1 MWYFGVLAGLFIGAI
16 TDSVPAALVFSVLGG
31 IIVHLATRKKSAAEA
46 PTTKYRSVP
55 PQLIDLQRQIASLER
70 RLQMVEAQLAGTQ
83 AETQAKTQLAE
94 ALPPAGDNI
103 SHSDEEFAEAPPNA
117 EAAGKPETAPVQCQT
132 AAQRNTTETSDTRTI
147 DLDLDPS
154 INTTPLPTEA
164 RSGNAVPME
173 SEPSP
178 NTAKNA
184 EIVPPASPKPS
195 EPIPLTP
202 ASPASP
208 KPRHTEPA
216 IPFKDRL
223 PAPVRKLLYGVNT
236 LVQIGVLILFLG
248 LAFLLRF
255 AAERI
260 SFPIELRYAGVALSG
275 AALLTLGWFLR
286 HKRRDYALILQGMG
300 VGVFYLTALAAMKF
314 HQLIPNETGFAFLF
328 AVSLLGAI
336 LAILQKAPILA
347 IIAALEGFATPLLV
361 SSGSNQMMA
370 LFTYLAILDL
380 GIALIAWFNAWRIL
394 NLIGF
399 VGTFTLASLWAD
411 QHYSLDQYAPVQA
424 FLILFFLLFTAI
436 GVFFA
441 RRTLLDAQKTPNLPQ
456 SLRQQASAALAQVGR
471 VDSALVFGTPLTA
484 FSLQYLLSKPFEF
497 GPAFSAI
504 ALSAF
509 YLLLARLV
517 FSRERQGL
525 GLLAEAYAIIGVIFA
540 TLAIPLGFEGVWTGA
555 AWAVE
560 GAGMYWLG
568 VRQHRPY
575 ARTFAYLVMIGA
587 SHKLLQSIDFTPLT
601 SGPLLSGST
610 IGPVLLAIS
619 ALIVW
624 WQHERTC
631 KDQANDQI
639 TDWEAIPSRLLLY
652 IGIAAITVLPWQ
664 WFAPPQA
671 AAASA
676 VLSVILYFV
685 AQRFELATF
694 SPIVAVLQAFSVLS
708 FIATLHRNTGLP
720 TDAALESG
728 FQGTLATLIIAASIL
743 LTAGWSMAQTRRKAL
758 DNGLP
763 PDWSKASSLA
773 VAVGIVLLH
782 LAMLF
787 GISLTQAAIV
797 WPITSCA
804 VLWAALR
811 LSHDRLALVAIVLQ
825 LVSVGFYWFAPNGAA
840 HLSAPAFQHLAFW
853 TPLVFA
859 LAAWRCGDW
868 IRHEAERFANSFAD
882 DSETSAALATP
893 ATGWFNPW
901 CSQRNALW
909 LPVLWGLGWW
919 LAAWLDES
927 SRVLSAGGHPHYATA
942 AAIAIVLASSAL
954 ITVLA
959 RWRNWPQMGAAGL
972 FTLPGLALCAYSAI
986 IEFPGGIS
994 AFLPSAYLGAVLWP
1008 LALLWHLIALRQQE
1022 RWVSHATRD
1031 PFHILGFW
1039 LFLLLASREGLMR
1052 FAELGDPHS
1061 SWAMLGWVLVPA
1073 LVFWGLRSPWLKE
1086 RWPLDE
1092 FRHAYLEVA
1101 CQPVAIYLLGWCV
1114 ISNLSS
1120 PGNAS
1125 PLPYLPLF
1133 NPLELG
1139 QWLVL
1144 AALLLWW
1151 QALPDSA
1158 GAKLSEKSVRTLGA
1172 VLGWF
1177 LLTATVLRSC
1187 HHWAG
1192 VAWDFPALFGSQ
1204 LTQAALSITW
1214 SIMGVTAMLLGN
1226 RRGSRSIWLAGAALL
1241 AVVVVKL
1248 FVVEL
1253 ADHGSLYRIVSFIA
1267 VGILLLIVGYFAPV
1281 PAKASAS
1288 NEDTPELPPKDE
1300 S

>member
-1 MWYFGVLAGLFIGAI
+1 MWYIGVVAGLFIGTVAQSL
-16 TDSVPAALVFSVLGG
+16 TAATVFAVLGG
-31 IIVHLATRKKSAAEA
+31 IIGHLLTRRKKTADNPRPNPRAESPELA
-46 PTTKYRSVP
+46 
-55 PQLIDLQRQIASLER
+55 DLRRQVLSLEQ
-70 RLQMVEAQLAGTQ
+70 RLQKVEAQLANGFATP
-83 AETQAKTQLAE
+83 LAE
-94 ALPPAGDNI
+94 SHTSDAPAAEIANNP
-103 SHSDEEFAEAPPNA
+103 DELTATT
-117 EAAGKPETAPVQCQT
+117 ETAPATDVVTPQALP
-132 AAQRNTTETSDTRTI
+132 AAQPISIKTSETRTI
-147 DLDLDPS
+147 AIPGPADANPKKEASAPMTLPPQKAETAASHTANSPITVGHGSAKSIPS
-154 INTTPLPTEA
+154 APAET
-164 RSGNAVPME
+164 AVA
-173 SEPSP
+173 SRRPSQ
-178 NTAKNA
+178 
-184 EIVPPASPKPS
+184 
-195 EPIPLTP
+195 
-202 ASPASP
+202 
-208 KPRHTEPA
+208 PA

-223 PAPVRKLLYGVNT
+223 PEPVRNLLYGVNT

-255 AAERI
+255 AAEHI
-260 SFPIELRYAGVALSG
+260 SFPIELRYASVALAG
-275 AALLTLGWFLR
+275 AALLGLGWFLR
-286 HKRRDYALILQGMG
+286 QRRRDYALILQGMG
-300 VGVFYLTALAAMKF
+300 VGVFYLTALSAMKL
-314 HQLIPNETGFAFLF
+314 HSLISPELGFTFLF
-328 AVSLLGAI
+328 AVSILGAL
-336 LAILQKAPILA
+336 LAILQSAPVLA
-347 IIAALEGFATPLLV
+347 IIAAFEGFATPLLV
-361 SSGSNQMMA
+361 STGSNQMLA
-370 LFTYLAILDL
+370 LFTYLTILDL

-399 VGTFTLASLWAD
+399 VGTFTLAGLWAN
-411 QHYSLDQYAPVQA
+411 QYYSNDQYAPVQA
-424 FLILFFLLFTAI
+424 FLIALFLLFTAI

-441 RRTLLDAQKTPNLPQ
+441 RRTLLDAKNAAHPEGTLAE
-456 SLRQQASAALAQVGR
+456 QASATLAQVGR

-484 FSLQYLLSKPFEF
+484 FSLQYLLSKPFES

-504 ALSAF
+504 ALSTF
-509 YLLLARLV
+509 YLILARLV
-517 FSRERQGL
+517 FSRQRQGL
-525 GLLAEAYAIIGVIFA
+525 ALLAEAYAIIGVIFA

-568 VRQHRPY
+568 VRQNRPY
-575 ARTFAYLVMIGA
+575 ARALAYLVMIGA
-587 SHKLLQSIDFTPLT
+587 SDKLLQTINFTPLT

-619 ALIVW
+619 ALVVW
-624 WQHERTC
+624 WQHERAL
-631 KDQANDQI
+631 KNQADDQV

-685 AQRFELATF
+685 GQRFEFTAF
-694 SPIVAVLQAFSVLS
+694 PPIVGVLQAFSVVS

-720 TDAALESG
+720 SDAALESG
-728 FQGTLATLIIAASIL
+728 FQGTLATLIIAASML
-743 LTAGWSMAQTRRKAL
+743 LTAGWSMVQTRRKAL
-758 DNGLP
+758 ENGLP

-773 VAVGIVLLH
+773 VAVGIGLLH

-797 WPITSCA
+797 WPITACA

-811 LSHDRLALVAIVLQ
+811 LSHERLALVAVVLQ
-825 LVSVGFYWFAPNGAA
+825 LVSVAFYWFAPDRFTR
-840 HLSAPAFQHLAFW
+840 LSAPAFQHLAFW

-868 IRHEAERFANSFAD
+868 IRSEAERFANSFAD
-882 DSETSAALATP
+882 DSEASAALTTP

-927 SRVLSAGGHPHYATA
+927 SRVLNASGHPHYATA

-954 ITVLA
+954 ITLLA

-986 IEFPGGIS
+986 IEFPGGVS
-994 AFLPSAYLGAVLWP
+994 AFLPSAYLGALLWP
-1008 LALLWHLIALRQQE
+1008 LALIWHLIALRQQE
-1022 RWVSHATRD
+1022 RWVAHATRA

-1052 FAELGDPHS
+1052 FAELGDAHS
-1061 SWAMLGWVLVPA
+1061 SWAMLGWVVVPA

-1101 CQPVAIYLLGWCV
+1101 CLPVAIYLLGWCV
-1114 ISNLSS
+1114 LSNITS

-1125 PLPYLPLF
+1125 PLPYLPLL

-1144 AALLLWW
+1144 AALLLWS

-1158 GAKLSEKSVRTLGA
+1158 GAKLSEKSLRALGA
-1172 VLGWF
+1172 LLGWF

-1192 VAWDFPALFGSQ
+1192 VPWDFSALFASQ

-1214 SIMGVTAMLLGN
+1214 SIIGVTAMLLGN
-1226 RRGSRSIWLAGAALL
+1226 RRASRPVWLAGATLL

-1248 FVVEL
+1248 FTVEL
-1253 ADHGSLYRIVSFIA
+1253 ADHGSLYRIVSFIG

-1281 PAKASAS
+1281 PAKSSAL
-1288 NEDTPELPPKDE
+1288 NEDTPELSPKDK